1 MTVDAGDWRY
11 NTPFAFITACFYSL
25 GKPFVLFDNVVIKSV
40 AHVEPPH
47 RITSEEVAE
56 RLAPTLK
63 KLHVPGNPLID
74 LAGIMERRF
83 WDEGMMPSDGATLAA
98 QQALAKADIDPGQI
112 GILINTSVSRDFLE
126 PSTACLVHGNLRL
139 ADTCESFDV
148 GNACL
153 AFINGMNI
161 AGQMLERGQID
172 YALIV
177 NGENSREINENTI
190 KRLLGPDVTRNQ
202 FKAEFASLTLGS
214 GAAAMVM
221 SRGDL
226 EQDGH
231 QYRGSVARAATQFN
245 NLCRGWN
252 HQMWTDTK
260 TLLTEGMK
268 LAGMTFTAART
279 VMGWVVQEL
288 DHVVIHQVS
297 KAHTETF
304 IRAFGANPDQ
314 VYRIFPF
321 LGNIGP
327 ASIPTVMSRMVQ
339 ENRVKRGDRIAL
351 MGIGSGL
358 NCAMAEVVW

>member
-1 MTVDAGDWRY
+1 MIAAMLFNNVAIQSVVSVDPPNR
-11 NTPFAFITACFYSL
+11 
-25 GKPFVLFDNVVIKSV
+25 V
-40 AHVEPPH
+40 ASTE
-47 RITSEEVAE
+47 IQE
-56 RLAPTLK
+56 RLQDTLQR
-63 KLHVPGNPLID
+63 LRVRGNPLID
-74 LAGIMERRF
+74 LAGIEERRY
-83 WDEGMMPSDGATLAA
+83 WDDGMQASDAATLAGRK
-98 QQALAKADIDPGQI
+98 ALEQADIDPKQI

-126 PSTACLVHGNLRL
+126 PSTACIVHNNLKL
-139 ADTCESFDV
+139 PDTCESFDV

-161 AGQMLERGQID
+161 AGRMLERNEID

-177 NGENSREINENTI
+177 NGETSREINENTI
-190 KRLLGPDVTRNQ
+190 KRLQEPSVTKKQ

-221 SRGDL
+221 TRKDL
-226 EQDGH
+226 LPDGAA
-231 QYRGSVARAATQFN
+231 YKGGVTRAATQFN

-252 HQMWTDTK
+252 HQMWTDTR

-268 LAGMTFTAART
+268 LAGMTFSAAKT
-279 VMGWVVQEL
+279 VLGWVANDL

-297 KAHTETF
+297 KAHTDMF
-304 IRAFGANPDQ
+304 IRVFRVDPER

-327 ASIPTVMSRMVQ
+327 ASIPTVLSRIVDEQ
-339 ENRVKRGDRIAL
+339 RVNRGDKIAL

-358 NCAMAEVVW
+358 NCSMAEVVW

>member
-1 MTVDAGDWRY
+1 M
-11 NTPFAFITACFYSL
+11 
-25 GKPFVLFDNVVIKSV
+25 LFNNVVIKSV
-40 AHVEPPH
+40 AHIEPPH

-56 RLAPTLK
+56 RLSPTLK
-63 KLHVPGNPLID
+63 RLGVPGNPLVD

-83 WDEGMMPSDGATLAA
+83 WDEGMQPSDGATLAA
-98 QQALAKADIDPGQI
+98 RKALAEADIDPQQV

-126 PSTACLVHGNLRL
+126 PSTACMVHGNLKL
-139 ADTCESFDV
+139 ANTCESFDV

-161 AGQMLERGQID
+161 AAQMLERGQID

-177 NGENSREINENTI
+177 NGENSREINDTTI
-190 KRLLGPDVTRNQ
+190 RRLLEPGVNRKQ

-214 GAAAMVM
+214 GSAAMVM
-221 SRGDL
+221 SRADL
-226 EQDGH
+226 EPDGH
-231 QYRGSVARAATQFN
+231 QYKGGVARAATQFN

-260 TLLTEGMK
+260 SLLREGMK
-268 LAGMTFTAART
+268 LASMTFIAART

-297 KAHTETF
+297 KAHTDSF
-304 IRAFGANPDQ
+304 VRAFGADPAK

-327 ASIPTVMSRMVQ
+327 ASIPTVMSRIR
-339 ENRVKRGDRIAL
+339 EDGKAKRGDRMAL

>member
-1 MTVDAGDWRY
+1 M
-11 NTPFAFITACFYSL
+11 
-25 GKPFVLFDNVVIKSV
+25 LFDNVVIKSV
-40 AHVEPPH
+40 AHIEPPH
-47 RITSEEVAE
+47 RVTSEEVAE
-56 RLAPTLK
+56 RLAPTFK
-63 KLHVPGNPLID
+63 KLRVPGNPLID

-98 QQALAKADIDPGQI
+98 KKALADADVDPQRV

-126 PSTACLVHGNLRL
+126 PSTACMVHGNLKL
-139 ADTCESFDV
+139 ANTCESFDV

-153 AFINGMNI
+153 AFVNGMNI
-161 AGQMLERGQID
+161 AASMLQRGDID

-177 NGENSREINENTI
+177 NGENSRDINETTI
-190 KRLLGPDVTRNQ
+190 QRLLQPKVTRSQ
-202 FKAEFASLTLGS
+202 FKSEFATLTLGS
-214 GAAAMVM
+214 GSAAMVM

-226 EQDGH
+226 EPDGH
-231 QYRGSVARAATQFN
+231 QYRGGVARAATQFN

-260 TLLTEGMK
+260 SLLIEGMK
-268 LAGMTFTAART
+268 LAGLTFAAARQ

-297 KAHTETF
+297 KAHTENF
-304 IRAFGANPDQ
+304 IRAFGADPSK

-327 ASIPTVMSRMVQ
+327 ASIPTVMSRMIQ
-339 ENRVKRGDRIAL
+339 ENRVKRGDRMAL

>member
-1 MTVDAGDWRY
+1 M
-11 NTPFAFITACFYSL
+11 
-25 GKPFVLFDNVVIKSV
+25 LFNNVVIKSV
-40 AHVEPPH
+40 AHIEPPH
-47 RITSEEVAE
+47 RITSESVAE

-63 KLHVPGNPLID
+63 RLKVPGNPLVD
-74 LAGIMERRF
+74 LAGILERRF
-83 WDEGMMPSDGATLAA
+83 WDDGMAPSDGATLAA
-98 QQALAKADIDPGQI
+98 RKVLKQADIDPKRV

-126 PSTACLVHGNLRL
+126 PSTACMIHGNLKL

-153 AFINGMNI
+153 AFINGMNV
-161 AGQMLERGQID
+161 AAHMLERGEID

-177 NGENSREINENTI
+177 NGETSREINDTTI
-190 KRLLGPDVTRNQ
+190 ERLRQPKVTRKQ
-202 FKAEFASLTLGS
+202 FKSEFASLTLGS
-214 GAAAMVM
+214 GSAAMVM
-221 SRGDL
+221 SRADL
-226 EQDGH
+226 EPDGH
-231 QYRGSVARAATQFN
+231 QYRGGVSRAATQFN

-260 TLLTEGMK
+260 TLLIEGMK
-268 LAGMTFTAART
+268 LAGLTFSAARA

-297 KAHTETF
+297 KAHTDSF
-304 IRAFGANPDQ
+304 IRAFGADPDR

-327 ASIPTVMSRMVQ
+327 ASIPTVMSRMIQ
-339 ENRVKRGDRIAL
+339 EDRVKRGDRVAL

-358 NCAMAEVVW
+358 NCSMAEVVW

>member
-1 MTVDAGDWRY
+1 M
-11 NTPFAFITACFYSL
+11 
-25 GKPFVLFDNVVIKSV
+25 LFDNVVIKSV
-40 AHVEPPH
+40 VHVEPPH

-56 RLAPTLK
+56 VLAPTFKRLR
-63 KLHVPGNPLID
+63 VPGNPLID
-74 LAGIMERRF
+74 LAGIHERRF
-83 WDEGMMPSDGATLAA
+83 WDDGMMPSDGATLAA
-98 QQALAKADIDPGQI
+98 RNALAAADVDPKQI

-126 PSTACLVHGNLRL
+126 PSTACMVHGNLKL
-139 ADTCESFDV
+139 ADTCQSFDV

-161 AGQMLERGQID
+161 AAHMLERGEID

-177 NGENSREINENTI
+177 NGENSREINEITI
-190 KRLLGPDVTRNQ
+190 QRLLGAKVTRKQ
-202 FKAEFASLTLGS
+202 FKSEFATLTLGS
-214 GAAAMVM
+214 GSAAMIM

-226 EQDGH
+226 ENDGH
-231 QYRGSVARAATQFN
+231 QYRGGVARAATQFN

-260 TLLTEGMK
+260 SLLIEGMK
-268 LAGMTFTAART
+268 LAGLTFTAARQM
-279 VMGWVVQEL
+279 MGWVVQEL

-297 KAHTETF
+297 KVHTENF
-304 IRAFGANPDQ
+304 IRAFGADPAK

-327 ASIPTVMSRMVQ
+327 ASIPTVMARLIQ
-339 ENRVKRGDRIAL
+339 EDRVKRGDRMAL

>member
-1 MTVDAGDWRY
+1 M
-11 NTPFAFITACFYSL
+11 
-25 GKPFVLFDNVVIKSV
+25 LFNNVVIKSV

-47 RITSEEVAE
+47 RITSEEVAD
-56 RLAPTLK
+56 RLSPTLK
-63 KLHVPGNPLID
+63 RLKVPGNPLID

-83 WDEGMMPSDGATLAA
+83 WDEGMQPSDGATLAA
-98 QQALAKADIDPGQI
+98 HKALAAADIDPRQV

-126 PSTACLVHGNLRL
+126 PSTACMVHGNLKL
-139 ADTCESFDV
+139 ANTCESFDV

-161 AGQMLERGQID
+161 ASQMLERGEID

-177 NGENSREINENTI
+177 NGENSREINDITI
-190 KRLLGPDVTRNQ
+190 DRLRQPGVTRKQ

-214 GAAAMVM
+214 GSAAMVM
-221 SRGDL
+221 SRADL
-226 EQDGH
+226 EPDGH
-231 QYRGSVARAATQFN
+231 QYRGGVARAATQFN

-260 TLLTEGMK
+260 SLLREGMK
-268 LAGMTFTAART
+268 LASMTFIAART

-297 KAHTETF
+297 KAHTDSF
-304 IRAFGANPDQ
+304 VRAFGADPAK

-327 ASIPTVMSRMVQ
+327 ASIPTVMSRIIQ
-339 ENRVKRGDRIAL
+339 DDKARRGDRMAL